1 MKKLILATLVLL
13 MFSGLSFA
21 SEQESQKSDHSHGKH
36 KAHMEGG
43 HEKAHEPKGK
53 GHGHG
58 KSHDGHGKEHGK
70 ESHKAEL
77 GQIQSGNQ
85 EIKVKGM
92 VCEVCAYG
100 IRKTLKKEAVVKS
113 VEVNIK
119 DHLVRIEYKD
129 PKKVLSNE
137 RLAEILV
144 DAGYELDHGGK

>member
-1 MKKLILATLVLL
+1 
-13 MFSGLSFA
+13 
-21 SEQESQKSDHSHGKH
+21 
-36 KAHMEGG
+36 
-43 HEKAHEPKGK
+43 
-53 GHGHG
+53 
-58 KSHDGHGKEHGK
+58 
-70 ESHKAEL
+70 
-77 GQIQSGNQ
+77 
-85 EIKVKGM
+85 M